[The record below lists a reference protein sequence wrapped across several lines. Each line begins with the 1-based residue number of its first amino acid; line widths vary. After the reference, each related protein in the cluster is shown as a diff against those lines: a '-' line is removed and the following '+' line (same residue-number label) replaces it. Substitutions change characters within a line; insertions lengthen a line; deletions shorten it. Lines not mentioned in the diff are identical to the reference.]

1 MNGPRTRMFLEAA
14 EAGAV
19 VARQLAAN
27 AGAVSRAAGLMKAR
41 ETDLLLT
48 LARGSSDNAATFLRY
63 WVEQR
68 AGLPTGSFSPSTAS
82 VYGVTPA
89 LARAAAVAVSQSGR
103 SPDLLAA
110 AERLRAGGALLL
122 ALVNDETSPL
132 AASADLLLPLH
143 AGPERSVAATKSFIA
158 SLSAML
164 HLLSAWHGDAE
175 LARAL
180 VALPSA
186 LDRAFELDWS
196 AALPRLVGAEHLYVV
211 ARGPALG
218 VAQEMAL
225 KVKETCGFH
234 AEAFSAAE
242 VKHGPMALVRDGFPV
257 LLLGQQD
264 EALESVREL
273 AGLFE
278 ANRATL
284 MTAGLPK
291 GAPGIALPVLEDAPA
306 AIQPILL
313 AQSFYRLANSL
324 SLARGRDPDTPPGLR
339 KVTET
344 L

>member
-1 MNGPRTRMFLEAA
+1 MTSNRTLMFLEAG

-27 AGAVSRAAGLMKAR
+27 AAPVARAVELLKDRSP
-41 ETDLLLT
+41 DLLLT

-63 WVEQR
+63 WTERR
-68 AGLPTGSFSPSTAS
+68 AGLPTGSFAPSVAS
-82 VYGVTPA
+82 VYGVTPS
-89 LARAAAVAVSQSGR
+89 LSRAAAVAVSQSGR

-110 AERLRAGGALLL
+110 ANTLREGGALLF

-132 AASADLLLPLH
+132 ATIADLLLPLH

-164 HLLSAWHGDAE
+164 HLVAAWTADTELDA
-175 LARAL
+175 AL
-180 VALPSA
+180 TALPSA
-186 LDRAFELDWS
+186 LDKAFALDWS
-196 AALPRLVGAEHLYVV
+196 LALPKLVGASHLYVV

-218 VAQEMAL
+218 IAQEMAL
-225 KVKETCGFH
+225 KIKETCGFH

-264 EALESVREL
+264 ESLDSVREL
-273 AGLFE
+273 ADLFA
-278 ANRATL
+278 ANGATL
-284 MTAGLPK
+284 LTAGLPR
-291 GAPGIALPVLEDAPA
+291 GTPGTALPVLNAPA

-313 AQSFYRLANSL
+313 VQSFYRLANSL
-324 SLARGRDPDTPPGLR
+324 SLARGRNPDTPPGLR